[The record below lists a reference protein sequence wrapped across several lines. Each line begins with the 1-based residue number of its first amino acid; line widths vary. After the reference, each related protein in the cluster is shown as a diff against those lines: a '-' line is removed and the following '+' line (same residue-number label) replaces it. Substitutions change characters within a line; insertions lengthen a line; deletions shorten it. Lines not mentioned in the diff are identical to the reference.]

1 MSACTN
7 HGKGEAVR
15 RDDATNIF
23 QIIYVARFTEFEF
36 RIIVDLCILDG
47 CIDENIF
54 TSEVY
59 YLLYLL

>member
-54 TSEVY
+54 TSEV
-59 YLLYLL
+59 